1 MGLTNMNRDRPIII
15 TGKTGTGKT
24 TKAKELLPEA
34 IVLFANE
41 LEIDANSLNVQNGLI
56 IEDIHYNAQ
65 KDNLLNI
72 IRRYRGKLVMTSIN
86 ERYSKRSEGSL

>member
-56 IEDIHYNAQ
+56 I
-65 KDNLLNI
+65 
-72 IRRYRGKLVMTSIN
+72 RRYTL
-86 ERYSKRSEGSL
+86 